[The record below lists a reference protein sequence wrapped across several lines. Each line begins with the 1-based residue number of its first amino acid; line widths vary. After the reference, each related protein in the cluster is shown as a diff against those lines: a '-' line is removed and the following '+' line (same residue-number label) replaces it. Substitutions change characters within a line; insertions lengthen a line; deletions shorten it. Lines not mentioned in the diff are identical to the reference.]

1 MSQTLRIQNI
11 SKSFD
16 GKKVLDNIS
25 FEVHPGEILTLLG
38 PSGCGKTTL
47 LNIISGIV
55 EPDAGSVH
63 LATTNITPIPPEKR
77 SINTVFQ
84 NYALF
89 PHMSVFNNV
98 AFGLRVRRMPK
109 DVIRE
114 EVYNALELVH
124 LSDKAHHKPHELS
137 GGQKQR
143 VAMARAFINKPNI
156 LLLDEPLSALDAKL
170 RSQMQT
176 EIKHLQQQLGITF
189 ILVTHD
195 QQEAMA
201 LSSRI
206 VVMSEGRIE
215 QIGTPKE
222 VYETPQNLF
231 TATFIGNA
239 NIFDATII
247 SRTQGTGTGGTG
259 TGDTGTGDTATD
271 GTGTGDTTTG
281 DTGTGDTATV
291 LVENA
296 RGVIDISGKDGVSE
310 MCKILL
316 RPEDMRVFKRED
328 VADDLGAYML
338 GTVTTKTYKGAT
350 VELDIELESGKTIS
364 VSEFFDEEHE
374 DLDEDVGDKVA
385 VNWISGWE
393 VVYYPHEI

>member
-1 MSQTLRIQNI
+1 MSQTLYINSI

-55 EPDAGSVH
+55 APDAGSVR
-63 LATTNITPIPPEKR
+63 LGTTNITPIPPEKR

-98 AFGLRVRRMPK
+98 AFGLKVRRMPK
-109 DVIRE
+109 NVIRD

-170 RSQMQT
+170 RAQMQT
-176 EIKHLQQQLGITF
+176 EIKQLQQRLGITF

-206 VVMSEGRIE
+206 VVMSDGRIE

-239 NIFDATII
+239 NIFDATIT
-247 SRTQGTGTGGTG
+247 SRTQTTN
-259 TGDTGTGDTATD
+259 TA
-271 GTGTGDTTTG
+271 GAKS
-281 DTGTGDTATV
+281 ATV

-296 RGVIDISGKDGVSE
+296 RGVIDISGKDGVGE
-310 MCKILL
+310 ECKILL

-328 VADDLGAYML
+328 VADDLGGYML

-350 VELDIELESGKTIS
+350 VELDIELESGKAIA

-374 DLDEDVGDKVA
+374 ELDEDVGDKVA